1 MKKLPSFLLFVF
13 PFFAGAQ
20 VGTNP
25 NYITSKTVLA
35 LNTGAQFFRYPGVEL
50 GLAYAKYSRSGH
62 MSYGKGYGISG
73 VVLVDSVPA
82 YGPQISA
89 WMTGGSYHICLA
101 ASAGFFLN
109 KNGSTFRACPQI
121 GFGDK
126 RWRVTYGYSFAI
138 TGQDFLPANTHT
150 VSFNLLIDVLKLK
163 NRELGADKT
172 LQRQKKKII
181 PTGQ

>member
-1 MKKLPSFLLFVF
+1 
-13 PFFAGAQ
+13 

-35 LNTGAQFFRYPGVEL
+35 LNTGVQFFKFPGVEL
-50 GLAYAKYSRSGH
+50 GLAHAKYSRSGH

-73 VVLVDSVPA
+73 VVLVDSEPA

-101 ASAGFFLN
+101 ASAGFFFN

-138 TGQDFLPANTHT
+138 TGSDFLPANTHT
-150 VSFNLLIDVLKLK
+150 VSFNMLFDLKKLK

-172 LQRQKKKII
+172 MQKKKKSIV
-181 PTGQ
+181 PNGGG